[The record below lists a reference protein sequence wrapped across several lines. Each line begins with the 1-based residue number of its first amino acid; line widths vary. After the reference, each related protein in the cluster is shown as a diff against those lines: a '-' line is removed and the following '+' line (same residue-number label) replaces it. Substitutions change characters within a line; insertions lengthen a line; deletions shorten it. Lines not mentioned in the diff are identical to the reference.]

1 LLNSFIKGDG
11 DASKHGGDASKHGG
25 DASEH
30 DGDASEHGGGAFGG
44 HDGGIDLDLDLVTV
58 VQ

>member
-1 LLNSFIKGDG
+1 LFFAPLLNSFIKGD
-11 DASKHGGDASKHGG
+11 G